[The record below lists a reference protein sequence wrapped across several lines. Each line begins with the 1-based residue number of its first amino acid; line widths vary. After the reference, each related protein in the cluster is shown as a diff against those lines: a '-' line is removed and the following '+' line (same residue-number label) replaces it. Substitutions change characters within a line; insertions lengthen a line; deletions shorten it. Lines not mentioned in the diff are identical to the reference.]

1 MNSTTDKDTR
11 RPRHLLAARRRA
23 CHRLPPLTCG
33 RRDPWIRQ
41 SQPEP
46 STFSL
51 TGDELRAEANKLAWH
66 GWAVDEIT
74 AVLDIVPRPQAV
86 AA

>member
-1 MNSTTDKDTR
+1 
-11 RPRHLLAARRRA
+11 
-23 CHRLPPLTCG
+23 
-33 RRDPWIRQ
+33 
-41 SQPEP
+41 
-46 STFSL
+46 L
-51 TGDELRAEANKLAWH
+51 TGDELREEANKLARH